1 MEKEMF
7 EFAKRY
13 EDPGLLPL
21 SHPERLVQ
29 AIDVPARRRR
39 KPYGW
44 KYIKAAS
51 GAAIIA
57 GLTFTVFDIV
67 MADHELSL
75 WTNPCCSEHLWSEPT
90 LQPMLKSTLYNV

>member
-1 MEKEMF
+1 MF

-13 EDPGLLPL
+13 EDPGLPPL

-29 AIDVPARRRR
+29 AMDAPARRRR
-39 KPYGW
+39 KPDGW

-57 GLTFTVFDIV
+57 GLT
-67 MADHELSL
+67 
-75 WTNPCCSEHLWSEPT
+75 
-90 LQPMLKSTLYNV
+90 

>member
-1 MEKEMF
+1 MF

-13 EDPGLLPL
+13 EDPGLPPL

-29 AIDVPARRRR
+29 AIDAPARRRR
-39 KPYGW
+39 KPDGW

-57 GLTFTVFDIV
+57 GLAYSYCVRKLP
-67 MADHELSL
+67 ALA
-75 WTNPCCSEHLWSEPT
+75 
-90 LQPMLKSTLYNV
+90 